1 MRLALRELRR
11 RPGRFVVAGAILTL
25 ISVLLMFL
33 GGLLDGLLDASTGA
47 YRAQR
52 ADLLA
57 YSTNARTSLVRSTID
72 PATRQKVAAVDGVEA
87 VGGLGSLQV
96 AARPASEPDTRDVI
110 STALLGYELA
120 PAGLPSTPP
129 PAGSVYADS
138 TVTASG
144 VKVGDTLLLGPA
156 RVPVKVIGLV
166 DDTRLSGQ
174 ASLWGSLGTWRSV
187 AQATRP
193 GQFDDTSVQALVIR
207 TSSDAE
213 HRVIDGID
221 AATGGGVE
229 TLTIP
234 DAIEALPG
242 IAQQRS
248 TFNQIMGA
256 TVAVALAV
264 VGLFFALVTVERVA
278 LYGVLK
284 AIGASNRTLF
294 AGVAAQA
301 LTVTAI
307 ATAIGALLT
316 VVLAAAIP
324 AGSIPFAPSPG
335 RVASS
340 VVMLLVASLAGC
352 AFSLRRVLRIDPTS
366 AIGASS

>member
-25 ISVLLMFL
+25 ISLLLMFL

-57 YSTNARTSLVRSTID
+57 YSSTARTSLLRSRID
-72 PATRQKVAAVDGVEA
+72 PATRDTVASADGVTE

-96 AARPASEPDTRDVI
+96 AARPSTRPDTRDLI
-110 STALLGYELA
+110 STVLLGYELA
-120 PAGLPSTPP
+120 PSGLPSNPP
-129 PAGSVYADS
+129 PAGSVIADS
-138 TVTASG
+138 TITASG
-144 VKVGDTLLLGPA
+144 VEVGDTLLLGPA
-156 RVPVKVIGLV
+156 RVPVKVVGLA
-166 DDTRLSGQ
+166 DDTRMSGQ
-174 ASLWGSLGTWRSV
+174 VSLWGSLETWQKV
-187 AQATRP
+187 AAVVRP
-193 GQFDDTSVQALVIR
+193 GQFDDSSVQALVIR
-207 TSSDAE
+207 TAPGDERRA
-213 HRVIDGID
+213 IAGID
-221 AATGGGVE
+221 RATDGG
-229 TLTIP
+229 
-234 DAIEALPG
+234 IEALTLPEAIDALPG
-242 IAQQRS
+242 VAQQRS

-307 ATAIGALLT
+307 AAATGAVLT
-316 VVLAAAIP
+316 GVLAASIP
-324 AGSIPFAPSPG
+324 AGSIPFSPSAG
-335 RVASS
+335 RIVSS
-340 VVMLLVASLAGC
+340 IAMLLVASIAGC
-352 AFSLRRVLRIDPTS
+352 AFSLRRVLRIDPSS